1 VGVGRTL
8 AGEVGEDGLHLGG
21 RGLGGVQGQ
30 VRDGWR
36 GEVQEGGAE
45 TRCQGGG
52 QRALAGGRRA
62 ADQDGGESVQ
72 GRASAVAAVGLSGSD
87 GSSRAW

>member
-1 VGVGRTL
+1 MH
-8 AGEVGEDGLHLGG
+8 A
-21 RGLGGVQGQ
+21 GQ
-30 VRDGWR
+30 VRYHPGEWGGGDV
-36 GEVQEGGAE
+36 EVQEGGAE
-45 TRCQGGG
+45 LGRQGRG
-52 QRALAGGRRA
+52 QRALARRRGP

>member
-1 VGVGRTL
+1 VH
-8 AGEVGEDGLHLGG
+8 AGQAGDDEGERAGG
-21 RGLGGVQGQ
+21 HV
-30 VRDGWR
+30 
-36 GEVQEGGAE
+36 EVQEGGAE
-45 TRCQGGG
+45 TRRQGGG
-52 QRALAGGRRA
+52 QRALAGGRRP